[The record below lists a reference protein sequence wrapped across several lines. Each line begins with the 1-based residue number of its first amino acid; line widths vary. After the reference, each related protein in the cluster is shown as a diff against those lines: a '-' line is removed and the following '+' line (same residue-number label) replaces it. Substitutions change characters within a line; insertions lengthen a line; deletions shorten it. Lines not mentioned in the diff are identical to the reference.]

1 MVEYVDTKDSVKRYA
16 DEVSIQK
23 LKYYLIAL
31 LVFASLSIGFF
42 LAHISFD
49 KLPLL
54 IVSIIFLIL
63 TIIISIIVLI
73 YRYRII
79 KWFDNKY
86 EELEIDGK
94 IKTTLEFSDGY
105 LVIKDNEKVR
115 KYKEED
121 IIKALYSKGL
131 IILVTKNENIY
142 LMRTKECEFFLAKYI
157 R

>member
-54 IVSIIFLIL
+54 IFSIIFLIL

-73 YRYRII
+73 DI
-79 KWFDNKY
+79 
-86 EELEIDGK
+86 EL
-94 IKTTLEFSDGY
+94 L
-105 LVIKDNEKVR
+105 N
-115 KYKEED
+115 
-121 IIKALYSKGL
+121 GL
-131 IILVTKNENIY
+131 IINMKN
-142 LMRTKECEFFLAKYI
+142 
-157 R
+157 